1 MRILI
6 AGAGIGGLAAAL
18 SLHAAGLTDV
28 RIVESAR
35 SPRPAGL
42 GLNILPDAVRELT
55 ALGLYDRLAEQAVP
69 TGELRLF
76 SRHGRPIWT
85 EPRGVGAGYHWPQL
99 SVSRRWLQ
107 EVLAEAVRERL
118 GTAAVTT
125 GTRVVGCVPGKGT
138 PAVVTLHE
146 EETRARRTVHADV
159 VIGADGIHSAV
170 RAALYPGEGPPPG
183 DGMVMWRGVTWV
195 PPFLSG
201 RTMAVAGDEQRRIVL
216 YPVAEDARRGLV
228 LVNWVAAHQVGA
240 DRVGTADWLE
250 RAPLAAVLA
259 EFGDWAFDWI
269 DLPAVFRGAPLIHR
283 YPMVDRDPLPRWSVG
298 NVTLLG
304 DAAHAMYP
312 MGSNGA
318 TQSIVDGR
326 VLAHALAGGDDAVLA
341 LADYER
347 RRLPAMTRLQES
359 NRGWGPEAI
368 ITTVHQRAPDGYA
381 HLHDVV
387 SPGELAEVA
396 ARYAATSG
404 AQVHQVNHRPSL
416 GVGDRTVGP

>member
-6 AGAGIGGLAAAL
+6 VGGGIGGLAAAL

-28 RIVESAR
+28 RIIESTR
-35 SPRPAGL
+35 SLRYAGL

-55 ALGLYDRLAEQAVP
+55 ALGLCDRLAKHAVP
-69 TGELRLF
+69 TAELRLF
-76 SRHGRPIWT
+76 SRHGHPIWT

-99 SVSRRWLQ
+99 SLSRRWMQ
-107 EVLAEAVRERL
+107 EVLTEAVRERL
-118 GTAAVTT
+118 GPAAITD
-125 GTRVVGCVPGKGT
+125 GTRVTGCVPGAGT
-138 PAVVTLHE
+138 PASVTLVE
-146 EETRARRTVHADV
+146 EDTRAWRTVQADV

-170 RAALYPGEGPPPG
+170 RAALYPDEGPPPG
-183 DGMVMWRGVTWV
+183 NGMVMWRGVTWT
-195 PPFLSG
+195 PPFLAG
-201 RTMAVAGDEQRRIVL
+201 RTMAVAGDDVRRIVL
-216 YPVAEDARRGLV
+216 YPIAEDTRRGLV
-228 LVNWVAAHQVGA
+228 LVNWVAAHPVAAGRLGA
-240 DRVGTADWLE
+240 ADWLE

-326 VLAHALAGGDDAVLA
+326 VLALALAGAGDPVVA
-341 LADYER
+341 LKEYER
-347 RRLPAMTRLQES
+347 RRRPVMTRLQES

-387 SPGELAEVA
+387 TPGELADVA
-396 ARYAATSG
+396 ARYAATSE

-416 GVGDRTVGP
+416 SIEDWTVGS